1 MVQEDQQALVYTF
14 GKTLYRYPHY
24 YHSGKTLLART
35 LAKVL
40 DVPFSISDATSFTQV
55 RGQQSIRKHSL
66 TFRYRQDVSH
76 ILFPNFRTL
85 LPLYRPDVGE
95 DVDMAIQRLVSDN
108 L

>member
-1 MVQEDQQALVYTF
+1 VVEEDQQALVYAF

-55 RGQQSIRKHSL
+55 RGPRLIRKHSL
-66 TFRYRQDVSH
+66 SFRYRQDVSH
-76 ILFPNFRTL
+76 ILFTNSRTL
-85 LPLYRPDVGE
+85 LSLCRPDVGE
-95 DVDMAIQRLVSDN
+95 DVDMAVQRLVSDD